1 LALAGLAVGEWA
13 SPPPHSAMSPIRD
26 FVAGLARAGKGCKE
40 IEKTIAAAYKD
51 VTLKKTQIYEIIKLV
66 KKGKS
71 TEDKRKFNGRRKVR
85 DPAFIADVATAVK
98 ENRRV
103 TVRKLAST
111 FGVTKNTIHRT
122 LRKDLNLS
130 KKSARWVPKLL
141 TDEMKMERVR
151 TSEALLAMVRRR
163 SLAVL
168 DNVVTMDESAV
179 SFHTPETKRQ
189 SMQWLPKGQPGPI
202 KAKVHATRTKQMVL
216 CFFDSKGLIYT
227 NYVPRGTT
235 VNANYILDALG
246 RFMKIFKQKRP
257 ITAQQ
262 DWFLHWDNA
271 PVHSAAVVQDWLAAR
286 GVQVLQHPPYSPD
299 LAPADFFL
307 FPKLKNHLAG
317 KTITAQSFKKEWEGA
332 VRTLS
337 AADFAD
343 AFQQWHRRCEKC
355 VAIGGSYVEKT

>member
-1 LALAGLAVGEWA
+1 
-13 SPPPHSAMSPIRD
+13 MSPIRD
-26 FVAGLARAGKGCKE
+26 FVAGLARAGKGFKE
-40 IEKTIAAAYKD
+40 IEKTILAAFKD
-51 VTLKKTQIYEIIKLV
+51 VSLKKTQIYEIIKQV
-66 KKGKS
+66 KKGKL
-71 TEDKRKFNGRRKVR
+71 TADQRKFNGRRKVR
-85 DPAFIADVATAVK
+85 QPAFIADVAATIK
-98 ENRRV
+98 ENRRLS
-103 TVRKLAST
+103 VRKLAST
-111 FGVTKNTIHRT
+111 YGVSNNTIHNT
-122 LRKDLNLS
+122 LQKDLNLS

-141 TDEMKMERVR
+141 TDNMKLERKR

-235 VNANYILDALG
+235 VNANYIVEALG
-246 RFMKIFKQKRP
+246 KFMRIFKEKRP

-286 GVQVLQHPPYSPD
+286 GVQVIEHPPYSPD

-307 FPKLKNHLAG
+307 FPKVKSVLAG
-317 KTITAQSFKKEWEGA
+317 KTLTTQTFKKEWEGA

-343 AFQQWHRRCEKC
+343 AFQQWYRRCEKC
-355 VAIGGSYVEKT
+355 VNIGGSYVEKM

>member
-1 LALAGLAVGEWA
+1 
-13 SPPPHSAMSPIRD
+13 MSPIRD

-40 IEKTIAAAYKD
+40 IEKTISAAFKD
-51 VTLKKTQIYEIIKLV
+51 VTLKKTQIYEIIKKV

-71 TEDKRKFNGRRKVR
+71 TEDQRKFNGRRKIR
-85 DPAFIADVATAVK
+85 QPAFIADVATAING
-98 ENRRV
+98 NRRL

-111 FGVTKNTIHRT
+111 YGVSNNTIHNT
-122 LRKDLNLS
+122 LHKDLNLS

-141 TDEMKMERVR
+141 TDDMKLERKR

-163 SLAVL
+163 SKAVL
-168 DNVVTMDESAV
+168 DNIVTMDESAV

-235 VNANYILDALG
+235 VNANYIVEALG
-246 RFMKIFKQKRP
+246 RFMKIFKEKRP
-257 ITAQQ
+257 ITAAG

-271 PVHSAAVVQDWLAAR
+271 PVHTAAVVQDWLAAR
-286 GVQVLQHPPYSPD
+286 GVQVIDHPPYSPD

-307 FPKLKNHLAG
+307 FPKVKSVLAG
-317 KTITAQSFKKEWEGA
+317 KTLTAQTFKKEWEGA

-343 AFQQWHRRCEKC
+343 AFQQWYRRCEKC
-355 VAIGGSYVEKT
+355 VNIDGSYVEKM